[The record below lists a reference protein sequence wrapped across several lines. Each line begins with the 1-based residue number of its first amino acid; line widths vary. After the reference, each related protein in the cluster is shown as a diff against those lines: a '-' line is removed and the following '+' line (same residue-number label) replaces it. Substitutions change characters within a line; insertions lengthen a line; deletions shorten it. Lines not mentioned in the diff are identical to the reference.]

1 MERYRVKGGDVLK
14 RGRVLEHVYVPLG
27 VIQEREGLLDL
38 YRSEIHERI

>member
-14 RGRVLEHVYVPLG
+14 HGRVLEHVYVPLG

-38 YRSEIHERI
+38 YGSEINERI